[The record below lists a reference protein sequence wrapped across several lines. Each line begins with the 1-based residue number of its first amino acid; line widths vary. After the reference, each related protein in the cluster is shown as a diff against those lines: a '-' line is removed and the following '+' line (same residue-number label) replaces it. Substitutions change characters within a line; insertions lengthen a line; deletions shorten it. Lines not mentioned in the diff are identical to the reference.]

1 MFSFMKPH
9 QGIDESLAYQSAS
22 LTLSGLIDVQTRSA
36 PHRVALKDHDTQ
48 YTYAQLDR
56 RTTKMAHYLTH
67 QGLTRGDRVAVLSEN
82 RLEYVEL
89 LLAAAKIGVIVAC
102 QNWRLSQT
110 ELQHCVDLVSP
121 KLLVASPRNA
131 QMAQAV
137 GNDVPVVIWGSEMAR
152 DIAAQPDG
160 KISDPCDPEDGIV
173 ILYTSG
179 TTGMPKGALI
189 SHRAEIARAHIQMLD
204 LPASP
209 EDAFVAWAPLFHM
222 VSTDTVFKTLI
233 LGGTVIVTDGF
244 DADEL
249 AGLIARERLGRLT
262 LMPGM
267 ITQVVAAVRANG
279 SKVKGVKWIGAM
291 ADLVPLDQIA
301 EVTRLLDAP
310 YLNTFGATETG
321 FAPASAG
328 VIEVGEI
335 AKTLDKRQSSL
346 CQIKLVDAD
355 DTPVRDGAPGELA
368 IRSPAL
374 FSGYWNNPD
383 TNAEDF
389 RGGWFHMGDVFR
401 RNPDGTLA
409 FVDRRKYLIKSGG
422 ENIYPAEI
430 ERVILSDPQVI
441 EAAVVRKPDD
451 HWGEVPIA
459 FVARKDP
466 ALSEADLLAQMAGQ
480 LARYKLPK
488 QFIFIPEPEFPRS
501 TTGKIMRH
509 LLEER
514 LDTEG

>member
-1 MFSFMKPH
+1 M
-9 QGIDESLAYQSAS
+9 
-22 LTLSGLIDVQTRSA
+22 
-36 PHRVALKDHDTQ
+36 
-48 YTYAQLDR
+48 QL
-56 RTTKMAHYLTH
+56 
-67 QGLTRGDRVAVLSEN
+67 
-82 RLEYVEL
+82 
-89 LLAAAKIGVIVAC
+89 
-102 QNWRLSQT
+102 
-110 ELQHCVDLVSP
+110 
-121 KLLVASPRNA
+121 
-131 QMAQAV
+131 
-137 GNDVPVVIWGSEMAR
+137 
-152 DIAAQPDG
+152 
-160 KISDPCDPEDGIV
+160 
-173 ILYTSG
+173 
-179 TTGMPKGALI
+179 
-189 SHRAEIARAHIQMLD
+189 
-204 LPASP
+204 
-209 EDAFVAWAPLFHM
+209 
-222 VSTDTVFKTLI
+222 
-233 LGGTVIVTDGF
+233 
-244 DADEL
+244 
-249 AGLIARERLGRLT
+249 
-262 LMPGM
+262 
-267 ITQVVAAVRANG
+267 
-279 SKVKGVKWIGAM
+279 GVKLC
-291 ADLVPLDQIA
+291 LVLLYLMVRL
-301 EVTRLLDAP
+301 VTRLLDAP

-430 ERVILSDPQVI
+430 ERVILSDPRVI